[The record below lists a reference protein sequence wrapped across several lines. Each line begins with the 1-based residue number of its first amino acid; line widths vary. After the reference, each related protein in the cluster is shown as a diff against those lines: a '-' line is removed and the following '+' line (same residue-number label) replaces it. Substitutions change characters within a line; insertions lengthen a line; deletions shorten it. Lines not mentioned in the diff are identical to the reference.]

1 MVGGV
6 DDDAIRSL
14 VKRLGRA
21 HPSGGIVIERAAV
34 LAEGAEFDV
43 VMRWIL
49 AHGGE
54 PEAAAPSTASSGLHG
69 MRGGPSERAPASR
82 FVLPPDALA

>member
-1 MVGGV
+1 VE
-6 DDDAIRSL
+6 DDAIRSL
-14 VKRLGRA
+14 VRRLGRP
-21 HPSGGIVIERAAV
+21 HRSGGTVIERAAV

-54 PEAAAPSTASSGLHG
+54 AEEAAPSTASSGLHG
-69 MRGGPSERAPASR
+69 TRGATERPPASR
-82 FVLPPDALA
+82 FVLPPGALG